1 MRSEDEKKSLVKT
14 VKMTKN
20 EGSIIEEKAKESGK
34 SFSRYM
40 VDAAVNGGG
49 NTLSPQIPVMVTNI
63 VNKAEEIAKQKN
75 RRGITALR
83 KDVENLWSMLS

>member
-1 MRSEDEKKSLVKT
+1 MRSEDEKKTITKSL
-14 VKMTKN
+14 KMTKN
-20 EGSIIEEKAKESGK
+20 ECSTIDEKAKENGK

-40 VDAAVNGGG
+40 VDSAVNGGQ

-63 VNKAEEIAKQKN
+63 VNAAEEIAKQKN

-83 KDVENLWSMLS
+83 KDVEKLWSML

>member
-1 MRSEDEKKSLVKT
+1 MRSEDEKKTLVKS

-20 EGSIIEEKAKESGK
+20 EGEIIEQKAKESGK

-40 VDAAVNGGG
+40 VDSAVNGGE
-49 NTLSPQIPVMVTNI
+49 NTLSPQIPVIVTNI

-83 KDVENLWSMLS
+83 KEVEKLWSML

>member
-1 MRSEDEKKSLVKT
+1 MRSEDEKKTLVKT

-83 KDVENLWSMLS
+83 KDTEKLWSML

>member
-1 MRSEDEKKSLVKT
+1 MRSEDEKKTLVKT

-40 VDAAVNGGG
+40 VDAAVNGGA

>member
-1 MRSEDEKKSLVKT
+1 MRSEDEKKTIIKSL
-14 VKMTKN
+14 KMTKN
-20 EGSIIEEKAKESGK
+20 ECSTIEEKAKENGK

-40 VDAAVNGGG
+40 VDSAVNGGQ

-63 VNKAEEIAKQKN
+63 VNAAEEIAKQRN

-83 KDVENLWSMLS
+83 KDVEKLWSML

>member
-1 MRSEDEKKSLVKT
+1 MRSEDEKKTLVKS

-20 EGSIIEEKAKESGK
+20 EGEIIEQKAKESGK

-40 VDAAVNGGG
+40 VDSAVNGGE

-83 KDVENLWSMLS
+83 KDVENLWSML

>member
-1 MRSEDEKKSLVKT
+1 
-14 VKMTKN
+14 MTKN

-83 KDVENLWSMLS
+83 KDVEKLWSTLS

>member
-1 MRSEDEKKSLVKT
+1 MRSEDEKKTIIKSL
-14 VKMTKN
+14 KMTKN
-20 EGSIIEEKAKESGK
+20 ECSTIEEKAKENGK

-40 VDAAVNGGG
+40 VDSAVNGGQ

-63 VNKAEEIAKQKN
+63 VNAAEEIAKHRN

-83 KDVENLWSMLS
+83 KDVEKLWSML

>member
-1 MRSEDEKKSLVKT
+1 MRSEDEKKTLVKS

-20 EGSIIEEKAKESGK
+20 EGEIIEQKAKESGK

-40 VDAAVNGGG
+40 VDSAVNGRE

-83 KDVENLWSMLS
+83 KEVEKLWSML

>member
-1 MRSEDEKKSLVKT
+1 MRSEDEKKTIIKSL
-14 VKMTKN
+14 KMTKN
-20 EGSIIEEKAKESGK
+20 ECSTIEEKAKENGK

-40 VDAAVNGGG
+40 VDSAVNGGQ

-63 VNKAEEIAKQKN
+63 VNAAEEIAKQKN

-83 KDVENLWSMLS
+83 KDVEKLWSML

>member
-1 MRSEDEKKSLVKT
+1 MRSEDEKKTLVKS
-14 VKMTKN
+14 VKMTKK
-20 EGSIIEEKAKESGK
+20 ESEIIGQKAKESGK

-40 VDAAVNGGG
+40 VDSAVNGGE

-75 RRGITALR
+75 CRGITALR
-83 KDVENLWSMLS
+83 KEVEKLWSML

>member
-1 MRSEDEKKSLVKT
+1 MRSEDEKKTLVKT

-40 VDAAVNGGG
+40 VDAAVNGGD

-83 KDVENLWSMLS
+83 KDVEKLWSMLS

>member
-1 MRSEDEKKSLVKT
+1 MRSEDEKKTIIKSL
-14 VKMTKN
+14 KMTKN
-20 EGSIIEEKAKESGK
+20 ECSTIEEKAKENGK

-40 VDAAVNGGG
+40 VDSAVNGGQ

-63 VNKAEEIAKQKN
+63 VNAAEEIAKRKN

-83 KDVENLWSMLS
+83 KDVEKLWSML

>member
-1 MRSEDEKKSLVKT
+1 MRSEDEKKTITKSL
-14 VKMTKN
+14 KMTKN
-20 EGSIIEEKAKESGK
+20 ERSTIEEKAKENGK

-40 VDAAVNGGG
+40 VDSAVNGGQ

-63 VNKAEEIAKQKN
+63 VNAAEEIAKQRN

-83 KDVENLWSMLS
+83 KDVEKLWSML

>member
-1 MRSEDEKKSLVKT
+1 MRSEDEKKTLVKS

-20 EGSIIEEKAKESGK
+20 EGEIIEQKAKESGK

-40 VDAAVNGGG
+40 VDSAVNGGG

-83 KDVENLWSMLS
+83 KDVEKLWSML

>member
-1 MRSEDEKKSLVKT
+1 MRSEDEKKTLVKS
-14 VKMTKN
+14 VRMTKN
-20 EGSIIEEKAKESGK
+20 EGEIIEQKAKESGK

-40 VDAAVNGGG
+40 VDSAVNGGE

-83 KDVENLWSMLS
+83 KEVEKLWSML

>member
-1 MRSEDEKKSLVKT
+1 MRSEDEKKTIIKSL
-14 VKMTKN
+14 KMTKN
-20 EGSIIEEKAKESGK
+20 ECSTIDEKAKENGK

-40 VDAAVNGGG
+40 VDSAVNGGQ

-63 VNKAEEIAKQKN
+63 VNAAEEIAKQKN

-83 KDVENLWSMLS
+83 KDVEKLWSML

>member
-1 MRSEDEKKSLVKT
+1 MRSGDEKKTLVKT

>member
-1 MRSEDEKKSLVKT
+1 MRSEDEKMTLVKT

>member
-1 MRSEDEKKSLVKT
+1 MRSEDEKKTLVKS

-20 EGSIIEEKAKESGK
+20 EGEIIEQKAKESGK

-40 VDAAVNGGG
+40 VDSAVNGGE

-63 VNKAEEIAKQKN
+63 VNRAEEIAKQKN

-83 KDVENLWSMLS
+83 KDVEKLWSML

>member
-1 MRSEDEKKSLVKT
+1 MRSEDEKKTLVKS

-20 EGSIIEEKAKESGK
+20 EGEIIEQKAKESGK

-40 VDAAVNGGG
+40 VDSAVNGGE

-75 RRGITALR
+75 HRGITALR
-83 KDVENLWSMLS
+83 KEVEKLWSML

>member
-1 MRSEDEKKSLVKT
+1 MRSEDEKKTLVKT

-20 EGSIIEEKAKESGK
+20 EGSIIEEKAKENGK

-40 VDAAVNGGG
+40 VDSAVNGGQ

-63 VNKAEEIAKQKN
+63 VNAAEEIAKQKN
-75 RRGITALR
+75 RRGITTLR
-83 KDVENLWSMLS
+83 KDVEKLWSML

>member
-1 MRSEDEKKSLVKT
+1 MRSEDEKKTLVKS

-20 EGSIIEEKAKESGK
+20 EGEIIEQKAKESGK

-40 VDAAVNGGG
+40 VDSAVNGGE

-83 KDVENLWSMLS
+83 KDVEKLWSML

>member
-1 MRSEDEKKSLVKT
+1 MRSEDEKKTEIKS

-20 EGSIIEEKAKESGK
+20 EYEIIKQKAKECDK

-40 VDAAVNGGG
+40 VDTAVKG
-49 NTLSPQIPVMVTNI
+49 TDPSLPPQVPILATNI
-63 VNKAEEIAKQKN
+63 VNKANEIAKQKN

-83 KDVENLWSMLS
+83 KEEEKLWSML

>member
-1 MRSEDEKKSLVKT
+1 MRSEDEKKTLVKT
-14 VKMTKN
+14 VKMTRN
-20 EGSIIEEKAKESGK
+20 ECSTIEEKAKESGK

-40 VDAAVNGGG
+40 VDSAVNGGQ

-63 VNKAEEIAKQKN
+63 VNAAEEIAKQKN

-83 KDVENLWSMLS
+83 KDVEKLWSML

>member
-1 MRSEDEKKSLVKT
+1 MRSEDEKKALVKT

-63 VNKAEEIAKQKN
+63 VNKAEEIAKQKS

-83 KDVENLWSMLS
+83 KDVEKLWSTLS

>member
-1 MRSEDEKKSLVKT
+1 MRSEDEKKTLVKS

-20 EGSIIEEKAKESGK
+20 EGEIIEQKAKESGK

-40 VDAAVNGGG
+40 VDSAVNGGE

-83 KDVENLWSMLS
+83 KEVEKLWSML

>member
-1 MRSEDEKKSLVKT
+1 MRSEDEKKAIIKAL
-14 VKMTKN
+14 KMTKN
-20 EGSIIEEKAKESGK
+20 ECSTIDEKAKENGK

-40 VDAAVNGGG
+40 VDSAVNGGQ

-63 VNKAEEIAKQKN
+63 VNAAEEIAKQKN

-83 KDVENLWSMLS
+83 KDVEKLWSML

>member
-1 MRSEDEKKSLVKT
+1 MRSEDEKKTIIKSL
-14 VKMTKN
+14 KMTKN
-20 EGSIIEEKAKESGK
+20 ECSTIEEKAKENGE

-40 VDAAVNGGG
+40 VDSAVNGGQ

-63 VNKAEEIAKQKN
+63 VNAAEEIAKQRN

-83 KDVENLWSMLS
+83 KDVEKLWSML

>member
-1 MRSEDEKKSLVKT
+1 MRSEDEKKTLVKS

-20 EGSIIEEKAKESGK
+20 DGEIIEQKAKESGK

-40 VDAAVNGGG
+40 VDSAVNGGE

-63 VNKAEEIAKQKN
+63 VNRAEEIAKQKN

-83 KDVENLWSMLS
+83 KDVEKLWSML

>member
-14 VKMTKN
+14 IKMTKN